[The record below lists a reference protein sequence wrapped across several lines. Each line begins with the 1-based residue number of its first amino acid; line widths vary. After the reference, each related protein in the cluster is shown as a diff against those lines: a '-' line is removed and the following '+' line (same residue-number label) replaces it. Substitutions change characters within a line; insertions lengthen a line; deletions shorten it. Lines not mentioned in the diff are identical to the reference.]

1 AGACPREKSK
11 GKEFNDVILAAGD
24 DGEAI
29 LGFASRRLPE
39 LSVVNAATA
48 VHRLAKCQDSHRIG
62 RDDRLTAL
70 FDRILDIFRLSGGDA
85 QLKSQWKF
93 HVDTRALTNVAWS
106 QAKMLMKH
114 PLLIRYISSQV
125 LDCAAECSPQQL
137 ANCAWAFA
145 RIEHCD
151 ARLLAVLASQAA
163 RRIREFSPQ
172 NLMCMLWASARLQ
185 LSHAGL
191 LGAAETF
198 ARDMQSFTAQHL
210 SIVAWACATLGVRS
224 ALLDGIAVEAAR
236 KMRTFTA
243 QNLAN
248 LVWAFAVLDVRH
260 PKLFSA
266 VSLEA
271 RKKLQEFH
279 QQHLCNLAWAFS
291 VVQQPDEELLLPVAE
306 MVIER
311 APGFNPQ
318 GLSNMACAFAVLG
331 LAHHRMFEVIAEV
344 AVDKIHECS
353 PHDLE
358 SLAWAFAR
366 LGVFKKDLMRH
377 ISQAAKSKVQDFHP
391 LDFANIAWAFAT
403 LGEKDDELME
413 TLAREAEN
421 KVSTFSSQALGN
433 CAWAFSSLR
442 CPGADLLLG
451 AIADE
456 ARGRELDPQ
465 HLAALLDAKLCCD
478 ENGRRLGAVLWR
490 FMEVFPQ
497 SEAQWQGE
505 EYWSFLQK
513 LQVDNFG
520 RYGSKFLLQ
529 RMGIAKADR
538 TFTAKALRE
547 VTGYIRENNT
557 VLQGLTTQD
566 VLHKRVCSFAEFS
579 FVVQGRRCEGA
590 MIRENGYWTKSA
602 VRGGKARWL
611 RAAHLKVGALVDR
624 SLCSEFQLLEELC
637 DHLEAC
643 GLSQGAE
650 SVEGLLQLFI
660 STTPC
665 VSCLGA
671 LGQFRQLLPAI
682 TMEVS
687 FGQMPMRQGW
697 QKDALHV
704 G

>member
-1 AGACPREKSK
+1 MRFGYAPGPREAGACPREKSK

-125 LDCAAECSPQQL
+125 LDRAAECSPQQL

-151 ARLLAVLASQAA
+151 ARL
-163 RRIREFSPQ
+163 RF
-172 NLMCMLWASARLQ
+172 
-185 LSHAGL
+185 
-191 LGAAETF
+191 
-198 ARDMQSFTAQHL
+198 
-210 SIVAWACATLGVRS
+210 
-224 ALLDGIAVEAAR
+224 EAAGR
-236 KMRTFTA
+236 FHKGLGPKGGF
-243 QNLAN
+243 LG
-248 LVWAFAVLDVRH
+248 H

-271 RKKLQEFH
+271 RKKLQDPSGFRD
-279 QQHLCNLAWAFS
+279 AWAFS

-671 LGQFRQLLPAI
+671 GQPGGGGCMSAEAWVSVLAGTQGQRQRLC
-682 TMEVS
+682 
-687 FGQMPMRQGW
+687 
-697 QKDALHV
+697 
-704 G
+704 